1 MEKLIS
7 HQQEQH
13 LHVTQESASSS
24 LTKQQT
30 NAAILKDMMR
40 LSQLHHY
47 VSPENHHELRAIHQE
62 AQSTALIYLST
73 IGGLYLVGLV
83 LILIHYMNTSYGK
96 WTWTL
101 RDVWDEI
108 M

>member
-7 HQQEQH
+7 HQQH
-13 LHVTQESASSS
+13 HNLHVSPEGASLS
-24 LTKQQT
+24 KQQT

-73 IGGLYLVGLV
+73 IGGLYLIGLV
-83 LILIHYMNTSYGK
+83 LILIHYMKFEEHTKEFLLN
-96 WTWTL
+96 L
-101 RDVWDEI
+101 FQC
-108 M
+108 